1 MKKLKDTINS
11 NIFWIIFISLVL
23 LLLYLNDNKEDFSP
37 LEKYPT
43 DPLPSSS
50 SLKYNFISNDD
61 NVNDKFQSVMMFN
74 NLSLPNNNLNKPVYL
89 MARSNGRV
97 RQPRLIN

>member
-1 MKKLKDTINS
+1 MKNLKDTINS
-11 NIFWIIFISLVL
+11 NIFWIIFISFL
-23 LLLYLNDNKEDFSP
+23 LIILYLNDNKENFSP

-50 SLKYNFISNDD
+50 SLKYNFISNNE
-61 NVNDKFQSVMMFN
+61 NVNDKFESVIAFN
-74 NLSLPNNNLNKPVYL
+74 KSHLPNSNMNEPVYL

-97 RQPRLIN
+97 RQSRLIN